1 MIPQPPLGRNC
12 PTRDLSGVLARDARC
27 RLLIC
32 KSLRIAEVSR
42 DGAGLPYE
50 DSMQYGFPYCGYKES
65 RPAGSIG
72 LCGGSYC
79 RRPGSVSGWMVAAV
93 CRRPLLTN
101 RKCQLYPRSSLSGKT
116 PSKTTGN
123 VGDEPR
129 VSMDDADKSSTPSIP
144 GTGITACQASGY
156 GKCFARSRRQN
167 CKSI

>member
-1 MIPQPPLGRNC
+1 M
-12 PTRDLSGVLARDARC
+12 TRPESSHETQDAGC
-27 RLLIC
+27 RLFGLPAITGKLIC
-32 KSLRIAEVSR
+32 KLLRIAEVSR

-72 LCGGSYC
+72 LRGGSYC

-93 CRRPLLTN
+93 CRRPLLTS

-156 GKCFARSRRQN
+156 GKCFARSGRRN